1 MIAIVDYGIGNIKS
15 LMSLLEYE
23 DVLLTDSADDLMCAD
38 VMILPGVGAF
48 GYAMD
53 ALKERGLDAVV
64 KAFAKTGKPLIGI
77 CLGMQ
82 LMYESSEEYGLHQ
95 GLGLLKGQ
103 IKTLPD
109 TLIKPHMGW
118 NKLIVPKDA
127 SNLDE
132 NDTSYTN
139 AASDTII
146 NSDTTVDNRYM
157 YFVHSY
163 YAENVDQSTIVASTQ
178 YGVTIPAI
186 VQSGNLIGFQGHPE
200 KSATLG
206 TSLLMQ
212 AISTGEVTL

>member
-15 LMSLLEYE
+15 LMSLLEAE
-23 DVLLTDSADDLMCAD
+23 EVLLTDCADDLMRAD

-82 LMYESSEEYGLHQ
+82 LLYESSEEYGFHH

-109 TLIKPHMGW
+109 DLIKPHMGW
-118 NKLIVPKDA
+118 NKLLVPNDA
-127 SNLDE
+127 RNLDKT
-132 NDTSYTN
+132 DTSNTN
-139 AASDTII
+139 ALDTFI
-146 NSDTTVDNRYM
+146 NSDTTDDNRYM

-163 YAENVDQSTIVASTQ
+163 YAENVDQSTIVASTS

-200 KSATLG
+200 KSGILG
-206 TSLLMQ
+206 ASLLKL

>member
-15 LMSLLEYE
+15 LMSLLEE
-23 DVLLTDSADDLMCAD
+23 EEVLLTDCADDLMRAD

-64 KAFAKTGKPLIGI
+64 KAFSKTGKPLIGI

-82 LMYESSEEYGLHQ
+82 LLYESSEEYGLHQ
-95 GLGLLKGQ
+95 GLDLLKGQ

-109 TLIKPHMGW
+109 DLIKPHMGW
-118 NKLIVPKDA
+118 NKLIAPNDTK
-127 SNLDE
+127 NLDAKDITY
-132 NDTSYTN
+132 NNPT
-139 AASDTII
+139 
-146 NSDTTVDNRYM
+146 SDTTDDNRYM

-163 YAENVDQSTIVASTQ
+163 YAENVDQSSIIASTN

-200 KSATLG
+200 KSGKLG
-206 TSLLMQ
+206 ASLLMQ
-212 AISTGEVTL
+212 AIATGEVTL

>member
-15 LMSLLEYE
+15 LMSLLENE
-23 DVLLTDSADDLMCAD
+23 EVLLTDCIDELMRAD

-64 KAFAKTGKPLIGI
+64 KAFSKTGKPLIGI

-82 LMYESSEEYGLHQ
+82 LLYESSEEYGLHQ

-109 TLIKPHMGW
+109 DFIKPHMGW

-127 SNLDE
+127 KNLDAK
-132 NDTSYTN
+132 DTTYNNPT
-139 AASDTII
+139 
-146 NSDTTVDNRYM
+146 SDTTVDNRYM

-163 YAENVDQSTIVASTQ
+163 YAENIDQSTIVASTN

-200 KSATLG
+200 KSGTLG
-206 TSLLMQ
+206 ASLLMQ
-212 AISTGEVTL
+212 AISTGEVTI

>member
-15 LMSLLEYE
+15 LMSLLDSE
-23 DVLLTDSADDLMCAD
+23 DIILTDSAEELLRAD

-53 ALKERGLDAVV
+53 ALTERGLDVVV
-64 KAFAKTGKPLIGI
+64 KEFAKTGKPLIGI

-82 LMYESSEEYGLHQ
+82 LLYESSEEYGFHK

-118 NKLIVPKDA
+118 NKLSV
-127 SNLDE
+127 
-132 NDTSYTN
+132 
-139 AASDTII
+139 SDH
-146 NSDTTVDNRYM
+146 YM

-163 YAENVDQSTIVASTQ
+163 YAQGVDTNTIVAQTQ
-178 YGVTIPAI
+178 YGVSIPAI

-200 KSATLG
+200 KSGAYGATLLKMAV
-206 TSLLMQ
+206 T
-212 AISTGEVTL
+212 TGEVTL